1 MEPQAHKPFNLESD
15 LISCNWILDKV
26 RSNDSYAQN
35 LYAALCNNQ
44 FVKNEIFPI
53 LKEEAWSC
61 TWRYA
66 GGIIADMREEGDYLS
81 WYCSGIRGTI
91 DMGGS
96 TPDLKEGYV
105 GEGHVTD
112 EIRDDLLKL
121 GWIVIENE

>member
-1 MEPQAHKPFNLESD
+1 MEQQAHKPFNLESD
-15 LISCNWILDKV
+15 LISCGWILDKV

-66 GGIIADMREEGDYLS
+66 GGIIADMRQEGDYLS
-81 WYCSGIRGTI
+81 WYCSGIG
-91 DMGGS
+91 DKQDDYAG
-96 TPDLKEGYV
+96 EGYV
-105 GEGHVTD
+105 TG
-112 EIRDDLLKL
+112 EIRDDLLRL
-121 GWIVIENE
+121 GWIVIDDGNLD